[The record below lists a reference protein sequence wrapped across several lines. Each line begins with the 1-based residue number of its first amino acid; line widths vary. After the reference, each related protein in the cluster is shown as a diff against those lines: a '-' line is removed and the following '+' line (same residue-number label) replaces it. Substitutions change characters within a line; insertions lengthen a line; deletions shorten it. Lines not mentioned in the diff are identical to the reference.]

1 MDYNEELHQQDLQR
15 LRGLRLIDDDFM
27 TVCFDNYID
36 GAQLLLNIILDR
48 TDLTVTEVRAQKVM
62 KNLQGR
68 DVWLDIYAQDA
79 HGVRYNVEV
88 QRADKGADRKRA
100 RYHSSM
106 MDADMLKSG
115 EDYSEL
121 GESYVIFITENDV
134 IGSGLPI
141 YHINRHIIEC
151 DYLPFNDGEHIIYV
165 NGAMKPS
172 DTALGRLMSD
182 FFCTEAK
189 DMNYKELSD
198 KVRYYKETEE
208 GVENMCKA
216 FDDLREETAQKT
228 RVENAVK
235 MIEDGL
241 DLDRVAKYSGL
252 PIEKVR
258 ELAGAKTA

>member
-27 TVCFDNYID
+27 TACFDNYID

-106 MDADMLKSG
+106 MDADMFRM
-115 EDYSEL
+115 L
-121 GESYVIFITENDV
+121 G
-134 IGSGLPI
+134 
-141 YHINRHIIEC
+141 
-151 DYLPFNDGEHIIYV
+151 
-165 NGAMKPS
+165 
-172 DTALGRLMSD
+172 
-182 FFCTEAK
+182 
-189 DMNYKELSD
+189 
-198 KVRYYKETEE
+198 
-208 GVENMCKA
+208 
-216 FDDLREETAQKT
+216 
-228 RVENAVK
+228 NAAV
-235 MIEDGL
+235 
-241 DLDRVAKYSGL
+241 DRV
-252 PIEKVR
+252 
-258 ELAGAKTA
+258 